1 MSYWLWKGAEVRGE
15 CYWKLGKWR
24 STLCNGGTFGKPSF
38 TIIWKAAH
46 IFNELVDED
55 EESRNFFKGNN

>member
-1 MSYWLWKGAEVRGE
+1 MSSWLWKGAEVRGE
-15 CYWKLGKWR
+15 CYWKLEKWR

-46 IFNELVDED
+46 IFNELVD
-55 EESRNFFKGNN
+55 